1 MLHTLSDVFGFLH
14 LMQKGRLNSEKPTK
28 KVAGAIWLAEAK
40 VHSEEN
46 LKPRRLDLELERN
59 GEKRKYQV

>member
-1 MLHTLSDVFGFLH
+1 MLHTLSDVFGILH
-14 LMQKGRLNSEKPTK
+14 LMRKGRINSKKLVK

-46 LKPRRLDLELERN
+46 LKPRLLDLELERN